1 MLVWHLLTLGLLADY
16 GFGVR
21 HGVFSPLLGHGIF
34 TQEGAAWKHSRELL
48 RKQFVKT
55 QYKNLD
61 HFREHVD
68 NLLTCLPTSKGVVDL
83 QPLFFKLTFDTT
95 TALLLG
101 QSVHSLRAEAMEN
114 SSIRSFTEG
123 FDMAQAGLAKRFRLA
138 PFHYL
143 YRPQAFK
150 RACAS
155 VHKFVDDYIEKRIV
169 QGDQKP
175 SVPMD
180 ESFIDQLAQESTSK
194 ESLRYQLLNI
204 LLAGRDT
211 TACCLSWT
219 L

>member
-1 MLVWHLLTLGLLADY
+1 M
-16 GFGVR
+16 
-21 HGVFSPLLGHGIF
+21 
-34 TQEGAAWKHSRELL
+34 
-48 RKQFVKT
+48 

-61 HFREHVD
+61 LFREHVD
-68 NLLTCLPTSKGVVDL
+68 NLLICLPSSKGVVDL

-101 QSVHSLRAEAMEN
+101 RSVHSLKAEAMEN

-123 FDMAQAGLAKRFRLA
+123 FDIAQAGLAKRFRLA

-143 YRPQAFK
+143 YRPRAFN
-150 RACAS
+150 RACSS
-155 VHKFVDDYIEKRIV
+155 VHKFVDDYIENRGV
-169 QGDQKP
+169 QGDQKLN
-175 SVPMD
+175 VAMH
-180 ESFIDQLAQESTSK
+180 ESFVNQLAQESSSK

>member
-1 MLVWHLLTLGLLADY
+1 MLGLFVDY

-21 HGVFSPLLGHGIF
+21 HGVFAPLLGHGIF

-48 RKQFVKT
+48 RKQFVRT

-68 NLLTCLPTSKGVVDL
+68 NLLMCLPSSKGVVDL
-83 QPLFFKLTFDTT
+83 QPLFFKFTFDTT

-101 QSVHSLRAEAMEN
+101 QSVHSLKAEAMEN

-143 YRPQAFK
+143 YRPRAF
-150 RACAS
+150 RSACSS
-155 VHKFVDDYIEKRIV
+155 VHKFVDDYIEKRVV

-175 SVPMD
+175 NVAMH
-180 ESFIDQLAQESTSK
+180 ESFVDQLAQESTSK
-194 ESLRYQLLNI
+194 ESLRYQMLNI